1 MIGEEQK
8 LREEHFAAL
17 EKNKGLNLEVDKV
30 LALITEYEQVNREL
44 MDEIEYFMEQDQ
56 QARSMLDRGE
66 VMR

>member
-1 MIGEEQK
+1 MIGEEEK

-30 LALITEYEQVNREL
+30 LALIAEYEQVNREL

-56 QARSMLDRGE
+56 QARSILDRGE